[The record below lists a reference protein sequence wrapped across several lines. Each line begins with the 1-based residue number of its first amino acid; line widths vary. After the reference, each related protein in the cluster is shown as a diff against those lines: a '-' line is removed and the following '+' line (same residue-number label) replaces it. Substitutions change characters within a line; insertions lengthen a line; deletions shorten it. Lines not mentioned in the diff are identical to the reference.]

1 MNIFPAFVQML
12 LLYVP
17 VV

>member
-1 MNIFPAFVQML
+1 MP
-12 LLYVP
+12 LYVP